1 MRTIFKINDEY
12 RLQLYKLADDCQI
25 YNKRRE
31 EICLIRNRKE
41 VVNIYRDCWVS
52 KIDEAAIQKLEKYKD
67 NNVMIKYILDI
78 DKEAWDINNDK
89 TEEIFEH
96 LRNLIIKQK

>member
-41 VVNIYRDCWVS
+41 TVKIYRDCWVS
-52 KIDEAAIQKLEKYKD
+52 KIKEADIQKLEKYKD
-67 NNVMIKYILDI
+67 NNVIIKYILEI
-78 DKEAWDINNDK
+78 NKEADWLNNDK
-89 TEEIFEH
+89 KEEIFEH